1 MSTVPHSQP
10 EADQSPAKRS
20 QLQGRAPS
28 PSDNTSGK
36 LFDSFPYGA
45 DLTIRSNDSHEF
57 SVPRLYVI
65 HSSPVLAKLIQ
76 SHSVFSDDDDSTAS
90 ASDDEEEPESESSHH
105 GPSEI
110 DIPYDRTIVSSL
122 LTFVFPVPATLPS
135 TPEQVMEL
143 LSAAQKYEMHVV
155 LARIRD
161 RLSRQVPPFIRPES
175 AFHIYSLAQ
184 NYGLRDEARQAAR
197 ASLNIS
203 ITFEDLD
210 DELDIMPGAYL
221 HELWKYH
228 QRVRGNLLLDLLEFR
243 TNGAR
248 ETLKDQHCVRP
259 SNLGIPS
266 WLDEYIESIAKGPAS
281 FDITKFHLCLMRH
294 TSPATPGASS
304 CPPCASISSETMHNF
319 WEALTDVVNNSFGRV
334 SPSE

>member
-1 MSTVPHSQP
+1 MSTVPPHSQP
-10 EADQSPAKRS
+10 EADPSLAKRS
-20 QLQGRAPS
+20 QLQDQAPS
-28 PSDNTSGK
+28 SSDNTPGK

-45 DLTIRSNDSHEF
+45 DLTLRSNDSHEF
-57 SVPRLYVI
+57 SVPRLYII
-65 HSSPVLAKLIQ
+65 HSSPVLAKLLRR
-76 SHSVFSDDDDSTAS
+76 HSVSSDDDDSTAS
-90 ASDDEEEPESESSHH
+90 TSDSESESSHD
-105 GPSEI
+105 PVEI
-110 DIPYDRTIVSSL
+110 QIPYNRTILSSL

-143 LSAAQKYEMHVV
+143 LSAAQKYEMHAV
-155 LARIRD
+155 LTRIRD
-161 RLSRQVPPFIRPES
+161 RLSRQVPPFICPES
-175 AFHIYSLAQ
+175 AFYIYSLAQ
-184 NYGLRDEARQAAR
+184 KYGLRDEARQAAR
-197 ASLNIS
+197 ASLSIS
-203 ITFEDLD
+203 MTFDDLD

-243 TNGAR
+243 TNEAR
-248 ETLKDQHCVRP
+248 ETLKDQHCVRL

-281 FDITKFHLCLMRH
+281 FNITKFHLCLMHH
-294 TSPATPGASS
+294 TSPATPGSTTS
-304 CPPCASISSETMHNF
+304 CPPCASISSETIHNF